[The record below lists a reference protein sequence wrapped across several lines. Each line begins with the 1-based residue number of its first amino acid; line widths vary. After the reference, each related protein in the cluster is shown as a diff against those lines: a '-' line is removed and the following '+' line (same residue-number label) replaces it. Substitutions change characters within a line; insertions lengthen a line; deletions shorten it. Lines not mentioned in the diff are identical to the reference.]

1 MRIDIK
7 LLRFTVPEKASNTNA
22 EQQSDEND
30 TECLAELADEGMS
43 LNVVRKFRFQAI
55 NSAHVRS
62 TMDDDFE
69 PMLTKNRER
78 VCLDLCSGPWTSQQ
92 VAHGG
97 VDA

>member
-1 MRIDIK
+1 RINIK
-7 LLRFTVPEKASNTNA
+7 LLRFTVPEKAKNTDA
-22 EQQSDEND
+22 EQQGDKND
-30 TECLAELADEGMS
+30 TESLAEFAGEGLC

-62 TMDDDFE
+62 TMDDEFD

-97 VDA
+97 VNA